1 MKKIPLWLV
10 LLLPVTA
17 LLSGCRTVRT
27 QGPEVKVP
35 PTKPRLMQ
43 AKHSL
48 KQKTSV
54 TKMPQVLGGL
64 VQSDSWVIYKD
75 KEQEEFKGHV
85 SYDNGI
91 YTFRADYALSER
103 AQNRFTARGN
113 VYLKQAQPQAPVY
126 EAYAH
131 EARYNYKTQK
141 GVLQAGGKDGVVRL
155 IYTAPKEPSVTAT
168 ARRVSFDLA
177 SEVFILQ
184 GNVRLERPTPQG
196 VQTLTAEKAT
206 LKQREDWLML
216 EGGATASDSL
226 RTLEAETLV
235 YDGKSNA
242 SYAYGARPLLHGKS
256 EQGTFAIIAD
266 KVQADNEGRLV
277 TLDGKVQG
285 WLVSP
290 RINESEVNKKF

>member
-48 KQKTSV
+48 KQKTSA

-91 YTFRADYALSER
+91 L
-103 AQNRFTARGN
+103 
-113 VYLKQAQPQAPVY
+113 
-126 EAYAH
+126 
-131 EARYNYKTQK
+131 
-141 GVLQAGGKDGVVRL
+141 
-155 IYTAPKEPSVTAT
+155 PSV
-168 ARRVSFDLA
+168 R
-177 SEVFILQ
+177 I
-184 GNVRLERPTPQG
+184 
-196 VQTLTAEKAT
+196 
-206 LKQREDWLML
+206 ML
-216 EGGATASDSL
+216 CPNGPKTVL
-226 RTLEAETLV
+226 PRAET
-235 YDGKSNA
+235 S
-242 SYAYGARPLLHGKS
+242 
-256 EQGTFAIIAD
+256 T
-266 KVQADNEGRLV
+266 
-277 TLDGKVQG
+277 
-285 WLVSP
+285 
-290 RINESEVNKKF
+290 